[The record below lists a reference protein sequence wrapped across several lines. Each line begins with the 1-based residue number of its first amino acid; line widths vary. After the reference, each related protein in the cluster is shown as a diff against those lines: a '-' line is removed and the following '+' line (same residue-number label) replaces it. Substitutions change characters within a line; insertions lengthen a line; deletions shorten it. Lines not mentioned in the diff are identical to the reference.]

1 MNSRTIQWY
10 ALQVQTRLGSIASAA
25 LRGKGYEEFL
35 PLYRSSRRWSD
46 RVKQIDMPLFP
57 GYMFCRF
64 NPHDRLVP
72 VLTTPGVIGIL
83 GAGKVPIP
91 VDEEEIEAIRTIIS
105 SGLAARPWPYLAV
118 GSKIYIEDGP
128 LSGLEGIVANA
139 DKVDR
144 LVVSV
149 SLLQRSVAVQIDSN
163 WARPVSNPIALAS

>member
-1 MNSRTIQWY
+1 
-10 ALQVQTRLGSIASAA
+10 
-25 LRGKGYEEFL
+25 
-35 PLYRSSRRWSD
+35 
-46 RVKQIDMPLFP
+46 
-57 GYMFCRF
+57 MFCRF